1 MKSMKK
7 FLILLFACMTLG
19 LSANAQKSKV
29 GYVNTNTIL
38 EAMPEVKQLQANLEA
53 YATQLDNKY
62 KQLLTAYQQKQ
73 QDYATKAQNGQLSRI
88 QEEEAYKDLAAE
100 EEKITKFSQESQQ
113 KLAEK
118 QAELFAPL
126 EERIF
131 KIVDEIAAELGYS
144 YVINKGGAGGVILY
158 ANPALDIT
166 SKVQERL

>member
-1 MKSMKK
+1 MKK
-7 FLILLFACMTLG
+7 FLILLVACMTLG
-19 LSANAQKSKV
+19 LSANAQKSSV
-29 GYVNTNTIL
+29 AYVNTNTIL

-62 KQLLTAYQQKQ
+62 KQLLTAYQEKQ
-73 QDYATKAQNGQLSRI
+73 QSYAAKAENGQLSPI
-88 QEEEAYKDLAAE
+88 QQEEAYKDLAAE
-100 EEKITKFSQESQQ
+100 EEKIMKFSQESQQ

-118 QAELFAPL
+118 QADLFAPL

>member
-1 MKSMKK
+1 MKK
-7 FLILLFACMTLG
+7 FLILLVACMSLG
-19 LSANAQKSKV
+19 FNANAQKSPV

-62 KQLLTAYQQKQ
+62 KQLLTSYQQKQ
-73 QDYATKAQNGQLSRI
+73 QDYAAKAQNGELSPM
-88 QEEEAYKDLAAE
+88 QEEEAYKVLGAE
-100 EEKITKFSQESQQ
+100 EEKIRKFSQESQQ

-118 QAELFAPL
+118 QADLFAPL
-126 EERIF
+126 EESIF
-131 KIVDEIAAELGYS
+131 KIVDEIAAEMGYS
-144 YVINKGGAGGVILY
+144 YIINQGGAGGVILY